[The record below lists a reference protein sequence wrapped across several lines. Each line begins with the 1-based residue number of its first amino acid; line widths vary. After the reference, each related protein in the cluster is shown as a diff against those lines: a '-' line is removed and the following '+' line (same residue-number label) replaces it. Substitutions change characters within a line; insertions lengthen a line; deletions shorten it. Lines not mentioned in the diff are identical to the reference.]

1 MSIATMITQSGQKL
15 DLERATKTRTSTG
28 GRSNSWAIVAMQIPC
43 WKQPVSSDILRRYD
57 RNTIDVDT
65 TVYVNQDLVIRTGD
79 RIRIY
84 GGSADGSYL
93 VVEGV
98 RDQAGLGRLWALDC
112 REEV

>member
-1 MSIATMITQSGQKL
+1 MSIATMIARSGQKL
-15 DLERATKTRTSTG
+15 DLERATKTRTFTG
-28 GRSNSWAIVAMQIPC
+28 GRSNTWAIVAMQIPC
-43 WKQPVSSDILRRYD
+43 WKQPVSSDILRRYE

-65 TVYVNQDLVIRTGD
+65 TVYVGQFLGIKTGD
-79 RIRIY
+79 RIRVY
-84 GGSADGSYL
+84 SDSESSYL